1 MKKRMNRRRAIRVM
15 ADNYDARGLDMLFT
29 IINNKGDDEAE
40 NMMYM
45 VAYGPGAEEVLQ
57 DVYGNDDAA
66 GFFVFKENLS
76 RKADVV
82 PALSAALQQAAQ
94 KAS

>member
-15 ADNYDARGLDMLFT
+15 ADNY
-29 IINNKGDDEAE
+29 NKGDDEAE

-57 DVYGNDDAA
+57 DVYGNGDAA

-76 RKADVV
+76 RKAESFRPSPRLFSRPLKRPPD
-82 PALSAALQQAAQ
+82 LSCL
-94 KAS
+94 

>member
-1 MKKRMNRRRAIRVM
+1 M
-15 ADNYDARGLDMLFT
+15 ADNYDAMGLDMLFT

-76 RKADVV
+76 RKAESFRPSLRLFSRPLKRPPDRSR
-82 PALSAALQQAAQ
+82 L
-94 KAS
+94 

>member
-15 ADNYDARGLDMLFT
+15 ADNY
-29 IINNKGDDEAE
+29 NKGDDEAE

-45 VAYGPGAEEVLQ
+45 VAYRPGAEEVLQ
-57 DVYGNDDAA
+57 EVYGNDDAA

>member
-15 ADNYDARGLDMLFT
+15 ADNYDAMGLDMLFT

-45 VAYGPGAEEVLQ
+45 VAYGPGAEEVL
-57 DVYGNDDAA
+57 
-66 GFFVFKENLS
+66 FRPSLRLFS
-76 RKADVV
+76 RPLKRPPDRSC
-82 PALSAALQQAAQ
+82 L
-94 KAS
+94 

>member
-1 MKKRMNRRRAIRVM
+1 M
-15 ADNYDARGLDMLFT
+15 ADNYDAMGLDMLFT

-76 RKADVV
+76 RKAESFRPSPRLFSRRLKRLPDRSR
-82 PALSAALQQAAQ
+82 L
-94 KAS
+94 